1 MVAKQSTTD
10 KHVPSRYERRLRFV
24 SAESSRTP
32 GSRIDV
38 HVTLALQDPG
48 EDSDD
53 SEVRFSGEA
62 SGVGDVILEPRLAVE
77 ATLAA
82 IAEATGD
89 PGYFRLVGIK
99 VVHAFDTRVVLV
111 CLRTSDDRS
120 VQVVGAVPLVGEMAR
135 TAAKAALDATN
146 RLVAIM
152 LDRTKDSANDRAN
165 DQAKDPAAGLTID
178 EAEAETEGDRALAE
192 DEK

>member
-1 MVAKQSTTD
+1 MVANQSTTD
-10 KHVPSRYERRLRFV
+10 KHVPPRYERRLRFV

-38 HVTLALQDPG
+38 HVTLALQDPDKDTD
-48 EDSDD
+48 EA
-53 SEVRFSGEA
+53 EVRYAGEA

-111 CLRTSDDRS
+111 CLRTSNDRS
-120 VQVVGAVPLVGEMAR
+120 VQVVGAVPLTGEKAEMAR

-146 RLVAIM
+146 RLVAIL
-152 LDRTKDSANDRAN
+152 LDR
-165 DQAKDPAAGLTID
+165 AKDPSTDPTVDALN
-178 EAEAETEGDRALAE
+178 AETEDGRAPA

>member
-1 MVAKQSTTD
+1 
-10 KHVPSRYERRLRFV
+10 VPSRYEHRLRFV

-38 HVTLALQDPG
+38 RITLALQDPG
-48 EDSDD
+48 EDSDEAE
-53 SEVRFSGEA
+53 SRYVGEA

-82 IAEATGD
+82 IGEATGD

-99 VVHAFDTRVVLV
+99 VVHAFDTSVALV

-120 VQVVGAVPLVGEMAR
+120 AQVVGAVPLRGAMAR
-135 TAAKAALDATN
+135 TAAMAALDATN
-146 RLVAIM
+146 RLVAIL
-152 LDRTKDSANDRAN
+152 LD
-165 DQAKDPAAGLTID
+165 Q
-178 EAEAETEGDRALAE
+178 AE
-192 DEK
+192 DETAGGKAGES

>member
-1 MVAKQSTTD
+1 M
-10 KHVPSRYERRLRFV
+10 PPRYERRLRFV

-38 HVTLALQDPG
+38 RVTLALQDPG
-48 EDSDD
+48 EGSDE
-53 SEVRFSGEA
+53 SESRYVGEA

-82 IAEATGD
+82 IGEATGD

-120 VQVVGAVPLVGEMAR
+120 AQVVGAVSLRGAMAR
-135 TAAKAALDATN
+135 TAALAALDATN
-146 RLVAIM
+146 RLVAM
-152 LDRTKDSANDRAN
+152 LLG
-165 DQAKDPAAGLTID
+165 Q
-178 EAEAETEGDRALAE
+178 AE
-192 DEK
+192 DETAGEN

>member
-1 MVAKQSTTD
+1 
-10 KHVPSRYERRLRFV
+10 VPPRYERRLRFV

-38 HVTLALQDPG
+38 RVTLALQDPD
-48 EDSDD
+48 EDSDE
-53 SEVRFSGEA
+53 SESRYVGEA

-82 IAEATGD
+82 ISEATGD

-111 CLRTSDDRS
+111 CLRTSNDPS
-120 VQVVGAVPLVGEMAR
+120 AQVVGAVPLSGAMAR
-135 TAAKAALDATN
+135 TAATAALDATN
-146 RLVAIM
+146 RLVAI
-152 LDRTKDSANDRAN
+152 LLS
-165 DQAKDPAAGLTID
+165 
-178 EAEAETEGDRALAE
+178 EAE
-192 DEK
+192 DETAGEK